1 MMEENSA
8 FPAPEPAP
16 ATHPLRTLFQQIVA
30 DSFHHTLGL
39 PHPSVSVYLGDL
51 LTAFAHADAIEQV
64 RDARGDQ
71 LRSVVEML
79 TETNAPE
86 SISDVDRERRIHKHI
101 GDFTLFWGGIYPDA
115 LRRLREQGRADHL
128 IDYARQG
135 KRSYHIV
142 STYRQG
148 RYAED
153 AELFSLLSENF
164 ELCLYGMGLA
174 RREWERLAVKR
185 GLSA

>member
-1 MMEENSA
+1 MMEDNTE
-8 FPAPEPAP
+8 FPTPRPVP
-16 ATHPLRTLFQQIVA
+16 VTHPLRTLFQQIVA
-30 DSFHHTLGL
+30 DAFHHTIGL
-39 PHPSVSVYLGDL
+39 KRPAVSVYLGDL
-51 LTAFAHADAIEQV
+51 LADFAHTDAIYLT
-64 RDARGDQ
+64 RDLQGSQ

-79 TETNAPE
+79 IQANSPENADC
-86 SISDVDRERRIHKHI
+86 SDRERRVHKHI
-101 GDFTLFWGGIYPDA
+101 GDFTLFWAGIYPDA

-135 KRSYHIV
+135 KQSYHIV

-153 AELFSLLSENF
+153 AELFQTLSENY

-185 GLSA
+185 DSLA

>member
-1 MMEENSA
+1 MMEENTALQVPGS
-8 FPAPEPAP
+8 AP
-16 ATHPLRTLFQQIVA
+16 ATHPLRLLFQQIVA
-30 DSFHHTLGL
+30 DAFHHTLGL
-39 PHPSVSVYLGDL
+39 PHPAVSVYLGDL
-51 LTAFAHADAIEQV
+51 LADFAHADAIEQV
-64 RDARGDQ
+64 RDARGNK

-79 TETNAPE
+79 LLANAPD
-86 SISDVDRERRIHKHI
+86 SLNATDRERRVHKHI
-101 GDFTLFWGGIYPDA
+101 GDFTLFWAGIYPDA

-135 KRSYHIV
+135 KQSYHIV

-153 AELFSLLSENF
+153 AELFQLLSENF

-174 RREWERLAVKR
+174 RREWERLAIKR
-185 GLSA
+185 DSAV